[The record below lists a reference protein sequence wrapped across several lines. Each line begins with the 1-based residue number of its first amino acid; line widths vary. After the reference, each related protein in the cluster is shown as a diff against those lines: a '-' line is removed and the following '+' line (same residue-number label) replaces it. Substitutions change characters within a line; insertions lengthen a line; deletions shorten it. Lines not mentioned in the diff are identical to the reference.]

1 MTWKGKHF
9 AARKLNERTS
19 KSLIDL
25 ACGERRD
32 SESSQNDL
40 FVSRILNG
48 PRASTAVIGEA
59 VLSLLL
65 CLLCPCGGVGM
76 ALGLCGTVFSPRMVD
91 KWK

>member
-1 MTWKGKHF
+1 VTWKGKHF

-32 SESSQNDL
+32 SESGQNDR
-40 FVSRILNG
+40 FVRRILDG
-48 PRASTAVIGEA
+48 PPASTAVIGEA

-65 CLLCPCGGVGM
+65 CLSCPCGGVGL
-76 ALGLCGTVFSPRMVD
+76 ALCLCGVVSSPRKVD
-91 KWK
+91 K

>member
-1 MTWKGKHF
+1 VTWKGKHF

-32 SESSQNDL
+32 SKSSQNDH
-40 FVSRILNG
+40 FVSRIRNG
-48 PRASTAVIGEA
+48 LPASTAVIGVA

-65 CLLCPCGGVGM
+65 CLSCPCGEVGL
-76 ALGLCGTVFSPRMVD
+76 AL
-91 KWK
+91 